1 MVKDLF
7 RSSAYSL
14 SHDIQLIQIGQQDC
28 MPGHSFGP
36 DSRDFYLLHFV
47 TKGHGQLCMADRQ
60 YLLQQRELFFIP
72 PHLPASYQADANDPW
87 SYLWIGLKG
96 IILPKLLAEAGLSLD
111 NPVLCFSQGLLDV
124 LGQVSLCAERNG
136 FDSLQT
142 LGYLYLFLHQL
153 TLCGNLQ
160 QTTPPDRM
168 PMWKLP

>member
-7 RSSAYSL
+7 RSSAYSP

-47 TKGHGQLCMADRQ
+47 TKGHGQFRMADRQ
-60 YLLQQRELFFIP
+60 YALQQKELFFIP

-87 SYLWIGLKG
+87 SYLWIGLNG
-96 IILPKLLAEAGLSLD
+96 IILPKLLAEAGLSPD
-111 NPVLCFSQGLLDV
+111 NPVLCFSQNLLD
-124 LGQVSLCAERNG
+124 LLEQVSLSAERNG

-160 QTTPPDRM
+160 QITPPDRM
-168 PMWKLP
+168 STWKLP